1 MESVKVEKVIEILNM
16 HNVHISMEQARL
28 ILDFMIKFAR
38 LSLSQNG
45 RT

>member
-1 MESVKVEKVIEILNM
+1 MESVKLEKVMEILQR
-16 HNVHISMEQARL
+16 HNVHISLEQARL

-38 LSLSQNG
+38 LSLSQNE

>member
-1 MESVKVEKVIEILNM
+1 MEGVKVETVIEILQRY
-16 HNVHISMEQARL
+16 NVIISKEQARL

-38 LSLSQNG
+38 LSLSQNE